1 MFYALLSRIRLRH
14 NLRTFCMQFLQ
25 MRVGS
30 NVLRHFV
37 WLWPS
42 PRLTFWIWNFYADYE
57 SINPSPTGLLSAIR
71 GFQIVFPSCLFAS
84 TFAHRAVWIDKS
96 LRLCS
101 QKLQEFQTPQ
111 ASLSYTLQL
120 NIICSIILILAPR
133 SQSPKTELF
142 CFGAY
147 LAIVGILCKR
157 QTTLVSWHNLS
168 HPAVPSVKVFLRP
181 HVKVYNGEFAKR
193 KKFTSVRNLLSKVC
207 KFLQRML
214 SRTDMG

>member
-1 MFYALLSRIRLRH
+1 MNPTIHLQQVY
-14 NLRTFCMQFLQ
+14 FLQ
-25 MRVGS
+25 SEAFKYFFLMLICEYFRPQGCMNREQLTTLFTKVA
-30 NVLRHFV
+30 RI
-37 WLWPS
+37 PDS
-42 PRLTFWIWNFYADYE
+42 PGV
-57 SINPSPTGLLSAIR
+57 SILYSPTK
-71 GFQIVFPSCLFAS
+71 
-84 TFAHRAVWIDKS
+84 HH
-96 LRLCS
+96 
-101 QKLQEFQTPQ
+101 LQHY
-111 ASLSYTLQL
+111 SYSWTSVP
-120 NIICSIILILAPR
+120 IAE
-133 SQSPKTELF
+133 KKLF

-147 LAIVGILCKR
+147 LAIVGILCER